1 MPTGRICCASRS
13 SGPSANRRLS
23 ERLFP
28 PFVPAPAGTQERHSL
43 NERLGPHFRGD
54 ERREGTQPTQLAGR
68 TDRIENKTASRLPG
82 RRSGLTPLS
91 LCLGGG
97 GQIAELLQVG
107 LLLLVA
113 RRQLEQARRGAAQ
126 DVVLRLLRQELQV
139 VDGRGQV
146 EIPVRVVRRV
156 EELRFR

>member
-43 NERLGPHFRGD
+43 NERLGPHFRGG

-82 RRSGLTPLS
+82 RRPWFD
-91 LCLGGG
+91 
-97 GQIAELLQVG
+97 A
-107 LLLLVA
+107 LLLCSGGV
-113 RRQLEQARRGAAQ
+113 
-126 DVVLRLLRQELQV
+126 VVLR
-139 VDGRGQV
+139 
-146 EIPVRVVRRV
+146 RR
-156 EELRFR
+156 RSDCRTSAGWPSASRCAA